1 MWTHLN
7 AVLLGTYVSCSGLLF
22 SPFIQCPETPDLF
35 IQVVNWFV
43 PSFCM
48 QMYQLSSHWLFSSVL
63 LRVYLTQN
71 SQFEL

>member
-1 MWTHLN
+1 MK
-7 AVLLGTYVSCSGLLF
+7 ASQCCVVGYVGFLPWASFFPL
-22 SPFIQCPETPDLF
+22 IQCPETPDLS
-35 IQVVNWFV
+35 IKVVNWFV

-63 LRVYLTQN
+63 ARVYLTEN